1 MSKLNDI
8 SKSSNLMD
16 IEIEYNDETIKFNLY
31 EELQIKEVTLNRDL
45 KSQPAIYSFICMLHK
60 KLLALQSEKQ
70 NQMEK
75 AFARAYID
83 CKKDIDINTNRP
95 YSNDVAKE
103 RAILN
108 VKYQKLLK
116 SYNDITD
123 KVNTLSV
130 CVKSFE
136 QKAFLIQTISA
147 NLRKES

>member
-1 MSKLNDI
+1 MILKNNI
-8 SKSSNLMD
+8 
-16 IEIEYNDETIKFNLY
+16 
-31 EELQIKEVTLNRDL
+31 L
-45 KSQPAIYSFICMLHK
+45 KSW
-60 KLLALQSEKQ
+60 
-70 NQMEK
+70 
-75 AFARAYID
+75 AYIE
-83 CKKDIDINTNRP
+83 CKSDIDSNTNRP

-123 KVNTLSV
+123 KVHTLSV